1 MLFQEVII
9 IILIIHQFSYIL
21 TECLIETTLAS
32 TQKKKNTQ
40 NYNGLNV
47 AIREQK
53 DLIQTTL
60 PIYFKYH
67 NLIPTKNLLD
77 TTTAISTILLTT
89 IVAITS
95 YIISIPISTRVNII
109 ATSTVLSVATTT
121 EISLIALT
129 KETTTALASTSTIF
143 PKPTFTVSIT
153 TKKLQQQ

>member
-32 TQKKKNTQ
+32 TQKNTQ
-40 NYNGLNV
+40 NYIGLNV